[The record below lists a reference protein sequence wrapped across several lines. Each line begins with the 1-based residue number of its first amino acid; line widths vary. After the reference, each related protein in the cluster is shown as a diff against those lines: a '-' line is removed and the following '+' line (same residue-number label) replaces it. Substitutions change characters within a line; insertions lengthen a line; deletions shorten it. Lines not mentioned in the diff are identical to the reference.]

1 MLIKAFIF
9 KLIELYKTDA
19 QFDAY
24 YVCDLFI
31 ILRFKISIIFFISFS
46 AFPLLSTGYEKLKT
60 KMKII

>member
-24 YVCDLFI
+24 YVCDLLF
-31 ILRFKISIIFFISFS
+31 
-46 AFPLLSTGYEKLKT
+46 
-60 KMKII
+60 